1 MFSNVEEYSTISTYS
16 FNLFIVQPNDHDA
29 HVRNRMKNLVFCRLG
44 DIKLNSNWN
53 IKRIMAE
60 APGVQSMPVRSMAD
74 VLNYFFD
81 PIFSSE
87 LYRYT
92 I

>member
-1 MFSNVEEYSTISTYS
+1 MEVSCTISTDS
-16 FNLFIVQPNDHDA
+16 FNLFIVQPNYHIA
-29 HVRNRMKNLVFCRLG
+29 HIRNRMKNLIFCRLG